1 MWRTKNG
8 ATKPTDRLPIASSLG
23 LRSIGTE
30 QSRDKPVDNIEQRT
44 PWRIRYDLEKSS
56 EEHLNPGQRG
66 IAALLAATVV
76 NLPFGTLYAF
86 SVFLKPMEVLLG
98 ATRAEM
104 SFVFGLATV
113 TLTLGMNFAPQLYR
127 RLSPAWLAVACG
139 LLSGAGLWLSATASS
154 FLHFALGYGVLFGP
168 GAGVLFIVGQQA
180 VNQTVGGARGLAN
193 GYVVSLY
200 PLGAM
205 LGAPVF
211 GWSIQAFGVRPTL
224 AGLGVVVLATCAI
237 AAVLLRAAAI
247 QMLDA
252 SSTEVEEDRLGRTF
266 YLLTAVFFLA
276 AAAGLT
282 VLSQAAAI
290 VQAYGGVAALAVG
303 ATTLITGAVGA
314 ARIAGGW
321 LVDHFA
327 AARVGVGAHAC
338 SLAGALMLSLI
349 PTPAT
354 AAFALGL
361 IGVGYGIVSG
371 LAAGAIAQYWHKN
384 QFGRIASRLYI
395 AWCAAA
401 ISLPVLAGALFDRT
415 GSYASAIWVAAGV
428 NVLGVL
434 IARLLPVRK

>member
-1 MWRTKNG
+1 
-8 ATKPTDRLPIASSLG
+8 
-23 LRSIGTE
+23 
-30 QSRDKPVDNIEQRT
+30 
-44 PWRIRYDLEKSS
+44 
-56 EEHLNPGQRG
+56 LNPGHRSV
-66 IAALLAATVV
+66 AALLAATVV

-86 SVFLKPMEVLLG
+86 SVFLKPMEALLG
-98 ATRAEM
+98 ASRAEM

-113 TLTLGMNFAPQLYR
+113 TLTIGMNFAPQLYR
-127 RLSPAWLAVACG
+127 RLSPVWLAVACG
-139 LLSGAGLWLSATASS
+139 LLSGAGLWLPASASS

-168 GAGVLFIVGQQA
+168 GAGVLFIVSQQA
-180 VNQTVGGARGLAN
+180 VNQTVGRARGLAN

-237 AAVLLRAAAI
+237 AAVLLRAAEI
-247 QMLDA
+247 RMLDA
-252 SSTEVEEDRLGRTF
+252 SSTEVEGERLGRPF

-290 VQAYGGVAALAVG
+290 VQAYGGGAALAVG
-303 ATTLITGAVGA
+303 ATTFITGAVGA

-327 AARVGVGAHAC
+327 AARVGVGAHVC
-338 SLAGALMLSLI
+338 SLAGAAVLSLV
-349 PTPAT
+349 PTPVT

-415 GSYASAIWVAAGV
+415 GSYASAVCIAAGI

-434 IARLLPVRK
+434 IARLLPVRT

>member
-56 EEHLNPGQRG
+56 EEHLNPGQRS

-252 SSTEVEEDRLGRTF
+252 SATEVEEDRLGRTF